1 MNYTVVADGGLS
13 LPALSQS
20 GSASDARK
28 HGNLIEFHK
37 LDRYF
42 AVIGDR
48 AIAVLSVV
56 VF

>member
-42 AVIGDR
+42 AVIADR
-48 AIAVLSVV
+48 MLAV
-56 VF
+56 